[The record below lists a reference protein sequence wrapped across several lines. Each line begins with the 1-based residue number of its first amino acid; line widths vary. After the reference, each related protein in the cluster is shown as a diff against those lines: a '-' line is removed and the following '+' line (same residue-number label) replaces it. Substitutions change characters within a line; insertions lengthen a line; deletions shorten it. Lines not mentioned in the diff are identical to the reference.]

1 MQRLKPLS
9 KFQVVKT
16 CHAEEAEYKL
26 SQTLT
31 ELQIKRIKDRD
42 FFELEMNSFNF
53 GFSSLIYNQ
62 FGTHT
67 DIELGMDMDQT
78 LFVFGRGG
86 VPCIFNVDGQSL
98 KITPQKGIILTNG
111 GKVHIQRPK
120 NSEVIVLRASNSD
133 IWHHFTELTQR
144 YHRGALVFDR
154 SIDLVKGPG
163 ATLKNL
169 IYGLVDELGNNDLV
183 IKDPVLQ
190 KGYDHQFLTALLL
203 LPHSKRDTLFN
214 EPRYRVGSKIVR
226 LAEEYIRAHLEEAIS
241 IIDLLRICGCSRRAL
256 FSAFRNTRGYTPME
270 FLTEQRLQ
278 SVRNRLLKSHVETSV
293 ASIALECGFTHLG
306 RFSHIYKSRFGIAPS
321 ITLKKKIN

>member
-16 CHAEEAEYKL
+16 HHAEEAEFKL

-31 ELQIKRIKDRD
+31 DLQIKQVKDRD
-42 FFELEMNSFNF
+42 SFELEMNGFNL
-53 GFSSLIYNQ
+53 GLSSLVYNQ

-67 DIELGMDMDQT
+67 DIELGLDMDHT
-78 LFVFGRGG
+78 LFVFGRG
-86 VPCIFNVDGQSL
+86 VPCIFNVNGQPFG
-98 KITPQKGIILTNG
+98 ITPQKGIIVTQG

-120 NSEVIVLRASNSD
+120 NSEAIVLRVSNSD
-133 IWHHFTELTQR
+133 IWHHFTELTRR
-144 YHRGALVFDR
+144 YHRGALVFDH

-163 ATLKNL
+163 AILKNL

-226 LAEEYIRAHLEEAIS
+226 LAEAYIRAHLEEAIS

-256 FSAFRNTRGYTPME
+256 FSAFRNTKGYTPME

-293 ASIALECGFTHLG
+293 TSIALDCGFTHLG
-306 RFSHIYKSRFGIAPS
+306 RFSHIYKNRFGVTPS
-321 ITLKKKIN
+321 ITLKKK